1 MTDAEQD
8 ILTRWKKRSNT
19 LQAGADESGD
29 DSTRFSRCRPGYYRG
44 DGLADR
50 ENGTRVAVRI
60 AGVQAGLGGNRS
72 CWQRE
77 RGRTREGLNP
87 AIGAALSVALVGVGS
102 LTPDPGQALA
112 QCGPVPGVLLLD
124 LVRQEPGRLPQIQ
137 WVDH

>member
-1 MTDAEQD
+1 MMDAEQD
-8 ILTRWKKRSNT
+8 ILIRWKKRSDT

-29 DSTRFSRCRPGYYRG
+29 DSTRFSRRRAGYYRG
-44 DGLADR
+44 DCLAGR
-50 ENGTRVAVRI
+50 GTVTRVAVEMTEI
-60 AGVQAGLGGNRS
+60 QAALRGNRS

-77 RGRTREGLNP
+77 RGRTREGLTP

-112 QCGPVPGVLLLD
+112 QGGPVPGVLLLD